1 MHLRYLDRDA
11 LPRSAADRMRM
22 MRRLFAHLLL
32 QSDGDAERALDWL
45 ERIAERH
52 GLFDD
57 RFTAEMVRKQLVK
70 DRIISTDVTTGTVSL
85 TGKGER
91 FVRTSSLDEV
101 FRGLQLDPG
110 GGDHRTPRSGI
121 GGEPTSE
128 TRPWRFGDELNR
140 VDFERSFMNA
150 FRRSGSLEPTL
161 QEDDLEVRDSEQ
173 HVSVATCLLLDINH
187 SMVLYGEDRITPAKR
202 TAMALAE
209 LITTRYPK
217 DALHI
222 ILFGDVAQE
231 ISLRELTY
239 AGVGPYHTNTHM
251 ALQLARQILS
261 RKKHANKQIFM
272 ITDGKPSALVEDGEL
287 YLNPMGLD
295 KRIATATLNEAA
307 ECRRAHIPI
316 TTCMIA
322 QDPILVKFV
331 EDLTRINQGRAFFSS
346 LDRLEQT
353 VFVDFVANR
362 RRKVR

>member
-1 MHLRYLDRDA
+1 MHLRYLDRSA
-11 LPRSAADRMRM
+11 LPRSAADRMQLF
-22 MRRLFAHLLL
+22 RRLFAHLLL

-45 ERIAERH
+45 ERIGERH

-57 RFTAEMVRKQLVK
+57 DLTPEQVRKQLVR
-70 DRIISTDVTTGTVSL
+70 DRLITTTTEGVEL
-85 TGKGER
+85 TSKGER

-101 FRGLQLDPG
+101 FRGLKLDPG
-110 GGDHRTPRSGI
+110 GGDHRTPRTGV

-128 TRPWRFGDELNR
+128 TRPWRFGDDLDR
-140 VDFERSFMNA
+140 VDFQRSFVNA
-150 FRRSGSLEPTL
+150 FRRTGDTAPVLS
-161 QEDDLEVRDSEQ
+161 EDDLEVRDSEQ
-173 HVSVATCLLLDINH
+173 HVSVATCLLLDISH
-187 SMVLYGEDRITPAKR
+187 SMILYGEDRITPAKR

-231 ISLRELTY
+231 ISLKELTY

-261 RKKHANKQIFM
+261 RKKHANRQIFM
-272 ITDGKPSALVEDGEL
+272 ITDGKPSALLEGDEL

-295 KRIATATLNEAA
+295 PKIKTATLNQAA
-307 ECRRAHIPI
+307 ECRRAKIPI
-316 TTCMIA
+316 TTFMIA
-322 QDPILVKFV
+322 RDQLLVQFV
-331 EDLTRINQGRAFFSS
+331 EELTRINQGRAFFSS

-362 RRKVR
+362 RKKVR